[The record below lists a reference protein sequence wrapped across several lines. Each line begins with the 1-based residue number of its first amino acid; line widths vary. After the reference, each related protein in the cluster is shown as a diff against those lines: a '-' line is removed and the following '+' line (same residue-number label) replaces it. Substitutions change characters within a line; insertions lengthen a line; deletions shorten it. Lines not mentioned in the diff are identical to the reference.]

1 MQHFFVHITWFQM
14 CILEILLLPEE
25 RVHFSSDCNM
35 QFGSM
40 VVQILSIVFC
50 TVKTMIDCMIYQ
62 KAWFLHI
69 QEARAQRQT
78 MVSMFNYM
86 HRQNCVILLVVAY
99 QTIFRK
105 HV

>member
-50 TVKTMIDCMIYQ
+50 TVKTMIDCMRDLSKGMIPSYPRGEST
-62 KAWFLHI
+62 
-69 QEARAQRQT
+69 EANNGVNVQLYAQT
-78 MVSMFNYM
+78 ELCDFVGGGLPN
-86 HRQNCVILLVVAY
+86 NL
-99 QTIFRK
+99 
-105 HV
+105 